1 MKFNPEESENQ
12 LLAEGDAD
20 FEVLK
25 ADDTESKSG
34 NEMIQLLLKVWD
46 SHGQQGNVFD
56 YLLPKLAWKIK
67 QFCQATGISL
77 DKFNSGEL
85 TAADCLGKTG
95 KAFIKTQKDKTGQYK
110 DKTVITGYAVPE
122 ESMPNAEGK
131 AEFKDDDIPF

>member
-1 MKFNPEESENQ
+1 MRFNPEEAENQ

-25 ADDTESKSG
+25 AEDATSKSG

-46 SHGQQGNVFD
+46 NQGQQGNVFD

-67 QFCQATGISL
+67 QFCLATGIPL
-77 DKFNSGEL
+77 EKFKSGEL
-85 TAADCLGKTG
+85 SASDCLGKTG
-95 KAFIKTQKDKTGQYK
+95 KAFIKTQKDKTGQYA
-110 DKTVITGYAVPE
+110 DKTVIAGYAELE
-122 ESMPNAEGK
+122 EAKNNKTG